1 MSHTFIERYTATPAC
16 TPDAHGTCAGHPD
29 AVNRTLPMSTRRKLI
44 MQSTLQVTLFGLLG
58 DSPALQLPGLEGP
71 SVAIPK
77 RPCGGWSP
85 ISIQRALPAQPRA
98 AGRGQ
103 AGADRVLERWAD
115 IHEGLLLDVE
125 VHGNDRH
132 CVAAA
137 T

>member
-44 MQSTLQVTLFGLLG
+44 MQSTLQVTLFGPLG

-71 SVAIPK
+71 SVAIPEATL
-77 RPCGGWSP
+77 RRLVSDLYTTRSLLNPE
-85 ISIQRALPAQPRA
+85 QLDEARQEL
-98 AGRGQ
+98 
-103 AGADRVLERWAD
+103 DRVLERWAD

-125 VHGNDRH
+125 VHGK
-132 CVAAA
+132 
-137 T
+137 